1 MFNIIQRR
9 TLLNYIGLYP
19 EAATS
24 LQEWYRELEI
34 SEFKNFN
41 ELKEVYKNGSIVGD
55 DSVVFTIKGNSYRLV
70 VRFVFAYK
78 AIQIKWFGT
87 HNEYDAINVETV
99 QFKTKRNK

>member
-9 TLLNYIGLYP
+9 TLLYYIRLYP
-19 EAATS
+19 DAATS

-41 ELKEVYKNGSIVGD
+41 ELKEIYKSASIVGVD
-55 DSVVFTIKGNSYRLV
+55 RVVFNIKGNSYRLV
-70 VRFVFAYK
+70 VRFVFTYK

-87 HNEYDAINVETV
+87 HKEYDTINVESV

>member
-1 MFNIIQRR
+1 MFNITQRR

-41 ELKEVYKNGSIVGD
+41 ELKEVYKNASIVGD
-55 DSVVFTIKGNSYRLV
+55 DSVVFNIKGNSCRLV
-70 VRFVFAYK
+70 VRFVFTYK

>member
-9 TLLNYIGLYP
+9 TLLNYIQLYP
-19 EAATS
+19 EAAIS
-24 LQEWYRELEI
+24 IQEWYFELEI

-41 ELKEVYKNGSIVGD
+41 ELEEVYKNASIVGGD
-55 DSVVFTIKGNSYRLV
+55 RVVFNIKGNSYRLV
-70 VRFVFAYK
+70 VRFVCTYK

-87 HNEYDAINVETV
+87 HKEYDTINVETV

>member
-9 TLLNYIGLYP
+9 TLLNYIRRYP
-19 EAATS
+19 QAATS

-41 ELKEVYKNGSIVGD
+41 ELKEVYKNASIIGD
-55 DSVVFTIKGNSYRLV
+55 NRVVFNIKGNTYRLV
-70 VRFVFAYK
+70 VSILFTYK
-78 AIQIKWFGT
+78 TIQVKWFGT
-87 HNEYDAINVETV
+87 HKEYDAIDVATI

>member
-41 ELKEVYKNGSIVGD
+41 ELKEVYKNASIVGD
-55 DSVVFTIKGNSYRLV
+55 DRVVFNIKGNSYRLV
-70 VRFVFAYK
+70 VRFVFTYK

>member
-9 TLLNYIGLYP
+9 TLLNYIRLYP
-19 EAATS
+19 EAAAS

-41 ELKEVYKNGSIVGD
+41 ELKEVYKNANIVGD
-55 DSVVFTIKGNSYRLV
+55 DRVVFNIKGNSYRLV